1 MSHTGSEIFL
11 HGLTELGAEVPSA
24 AAAQR
29 AVADL
34 GASIA
39 WGLVV
44 GGSLLVGATAAV
56 ILHLPSRVAALVTA
70 FGGGILF
77 AAIALE
83 LVPEAD
89 ARAGTALTA
98 AGLVAGTLV
107 YVAADTWLASDED
120 TERMRRSGH
129 AAAAGIPM
137 EMPGDSSELARGEAI
152 AAGIFVD
159 GVPESIAL
167 GLTISEGEVGVAL
180 LAGILIGNVVESY
193 GAAQPILAAG
203 RSRRFSV
210 ILLGAIG
217 LALAFA
223 TVLGGTVLA
232 DASDG
237 LVGTAQAVAAGA
249 VLAVVSIAVIP
260 YAFKEVSTTVAIATV
275 LGFMVGYIL
284 S

>member
-1 MSHTGSEIFL
+1 M
-11 HGLTELGAEVPSA
+11 
-24 AAAQR
+24 
-29 AVADL
+29 
-34 GASIA
+34 
-39 WGLVV
+39 V
-44 GGSLLVGATAAV
+44 GGSLLVEATAAV
-56 ILHLPSRVAALVTA
+56 KLHLPSTMAALVTA
-70 FGGGILF
+70 FGGGVLL
-77 AAIALE
+77 AAVALE

-98 AGLVAGTLV
+98 AGLLAGTLV
-107 YVAADTWLASDED
+107 YVTADRWLARDED
-120 TERMRRSGH
+120 AEMMRRSGH
-129 AAAAGIPM
+129 AAAAGM
-137 EMPGDSSELARGEAI
+137 KLEMPNQDSEIIRGEAI

-180 LAGILIGNVVESY
+180 LAGIVIGNVVEAY

-203 RSRRFSV
+203 RSSRFAL

-237 LVGTAQAVAAGA
+237 LVGTAQAIAAGA

-260 YAFKEVSTTVAIATV
+260 YAFSKVNTTVATATA
-275 LGFMVGYIL
+275 LGFVVGYVL